1 METHYNIGYA
11 IVSCI
16 FVGQAAG
23 FILAAIFNNAL
34 LSKMGRA
41 KMLMLAEMIMM
52 AAYVIL
58 VCTPP
63 YAAVVIA

>member
-1 METHYNIGYA
+1 METHYHIGFA
-11 IVSCI
+11 IMSLI

-23 FILAAIFNNAL
+23 FIVAAFFNNVL

-41 KMLMLAEMIMM
+41 KMLMASVAVMII
-52 AAYVIL
+52 AYVIL

-63 YAAVVIA
+63 YAAIIAS